1 MDKITPAQRSE
12 VMSSVRSKNTQPEL
26 TVRRMVHGLG
36 YHYQLHRR
44 ELPGQP
50 DLVFRS
56 RRKVIF
62 IHGCFWHRHPDPGC
76 RRVRTPA
83 SNVDYWQEKF
93 AKNIQRDQEHIEAL
107 RSRGWDVLVIWEC
120 EIEKTDLLRKSIA
133 RFLESAP
140 SVR

>member
-1 MDKITPAQRSE
+1 
-12 VMSSVRSKNTQPEL
+12 MSHVRSKDTQPEL

-36 YHYQLHRR
+36 YRYRLHCR

-50 DLVFRS
+50 DLVLRS

-76 RRVRTPA
+76 RRVRMPA

-93 AKNIQRDQEHIEAL
+93 AKNIQRDQEHVEAL
-107 RSRGWDVLVIWEC
+107 RTSGWDVLVIWEC
-120 EIEKTDLLRKSIA
+120 QIEKPALLRKRIA

-140 SVR
+140 PGQPTRGQV